1 MIQEQ
6 SVTGSGNVCF
16 WVRGSEKFSES
27 LVRKKKKKK
36 KKQKPSL
43 TGSVISV
50 TNREAHQCLKM
61 GFSVNPR
68 DVDPGDVGEVQT

>member
-36 KKQKPSL
+36 KPNL
-43 TGSVISV
+43 TGAVISV

-61 GFSVNPR
+61 GFSINLGDVN
-68 DVDPGDVGEVQT
+68 PGDVGEIQT